1 MDEIPLALLLSLR
14 RPCERGNT
22 PMMACPN
29 DSGGLLHG
37 TTNRRITALGGVFA
51 HVSLKAGTVLYRDMS
66 TLSDGLRQSDRV
78 SLRMPVEAAWATA
91 QGATFTPPLRLTN
104 RVSTVCVNVAPC

>member
-51 HVSLKAGTVLYRDMS
+51 HVSLKAGTVLYRNMS
-66 TLSDGLRQSDRV
+66 TLSDGLRIVQGDKVLFPEPIGQCSPIAVRDRR
-78 SLRMPVEAAWATA
+78 S
-91 QGATFTPPLRLTN
+91 
-104 RVSTVCVNVAPC
+104 